1 MDKEKKRVRFK
12 KVLAWV
18 GIIILV
24 MLYLL
29 TLIFAI
35 IDVAGWQRCFFASV
49 GATIIVPT
57 ILWINM
63 FLYDRMMDRRKEG
76 QEENGQG

>member
-1 MDKEKKRVRFK
+1 MDKETKKPVFK
-12 KVLAWV
+12 RVLAWV

-24 MLYLL
+24 LLYLL

-35 IDVAGWQRCFFASV
+35 IDFAGWQRYFFASV
-49 GATIIVPT
+49 GATIIIPT
-57 ILWINM
+57 ILWINI

-76 QEENGQG
+76 QEGNGEG